1 MHFKFTFW
9 PKRYCLTSEVKGQ
22 RSIQQKDADMIYKV
36 DRRSLILISKSIL
49 ELQVFEVFNLASEVK
64 FDLGGQRSFLEKVVH
79 LIQEINRKN
88 FI

>member
-22 RSIQQKDADMIYKV
+22 FNKKDADMIYKV